1 MWRKLKSESKST
13 PSNPG
18 IPPRRDFFMQNIRFI
33 SSVKNALKGLS
44 AAFREQRNLRIQS
57 TISLLAIVVGVWLKI
72 TRMEWAIIF
81 TCIGLVMGLE
91 LMNSAIEVLL
101 DKLHPE
107 NDSAIGKAKDIAAG
121 AVLIAAICSAIVG
134 FWIFYVRISALFN

>member
-1 MWRKLKSESKST
+1 
-13 PSNPG
+13 
-18 IPPRRDFFMQNIRFI
+18 MQNSHFLL
-33 SSVKNALKGLS
+33 SVKNALKGLS
-44 AAFREQRNLRIQS
+44 VAFREQRNLRIQV
-57 TISLLAIVVGVWLKI
+57 TITLLAIVLGIWLKI

-81 TCIGLVMGLE
+81 TCMGLVMGLE

-107 NDSAIGKAKDIAAG
+107 YDAAIGKAKDIAAG
-121 AVLIAAICSAIVG
+121 AVLLAAICSAIVG

>member
-1 MWRKLKSESKST
+1 
-13 PSNPG
+13 
-18 IPPRRDFFMQNIRFI
+18 MQHTNFI
-33 SSVKNALKGLS
+33 SSLNNALQGLKV
-44 AAFREQRNLRIQS
+44 AFREQRNLRIQTVIAVF
-57 TISLLAIVVGVWLKI
+57 TIALGIWLRI

-91 LMNSAIEVLL
+91 LLNSAIEVLL

-107 NDSAIGKAKDIAAG
+107 KDAAIGKAKDIAAG
-121 AVLIAAICSAIVG
+121 AVLLASICSLIAG

>member
-1 MWRKLKSESKST
+1 
-13 PSNPG
+13 
-18 IPPRRDFFMQNIRFI
+18 MQNSHFL
-33 SSVKNALKGLS
+33 SSVKNALKGIS
-44 AAFREQRNLRIQS
+44 AAFREQRNLRIQTAIAVL
-57 TISLLAIVVGVWLKI
+57 TIALGIWLRI

-91 LMNSAIEVLL
+91 LLNSAIEVLL

-107 NDSAIGKAKDIAAG
+107 KDAAIGKAKDIAGG
-121 AVLIAAICSAIVG
+121 AVLLASICSLIAG